1 MSLKLVVLGASA
13 AAAVAA
19 FAPAAWADPVATFA
33 EAPTVSD
40 IAAAYPARA
49 KAANVGGTVQLT
61 CQVGRD
67 LRPRDCAALTE
78 KPSSYG
84 FGAAARKLAE
94 RMKVDDSSLIGL
106 NVFVPVTFD
115 PAVLTGA
122 AMVAKPAWAAM
133 PTAAD
138 FQSTF
143 PKSQNGVNDVRVV
156 LGCTVEAGGALG
168 GCAVAQETPPG
179 QGYGEGA
186 LALASKFRVAPW
198 GLDGAPT
205 VGAKIRLPIHY
216 ELTPVKQP

>member
-1 MSLKLVVLGASA
+1 MSLKLVVLGACA
-13 AAAVAA
+13 IAA
-19 FAPAAWADPVATFA
+19 FGPAAWADPVATFA

-49 KAANVGGTVQLT
+49 KAAKVGGTVQLT

-67 LRPRDCAALTE
+67 LHPRDCAALTE
-78 KPSSYG
+78 KPSTYG
-84 FGAAARKLAE
+84 FGPAARKLAE

-122 AMVAKPAWAAM
+122 AMVSKPAWAAM

-143 PKSQNGVNDVRVV
+143 PKTENGVNDVRVV
-156 LGCTVEAGGALG
+156 LGCTVEAGGVLSA
-168 GCAVAQETPPG
+168 CAVAQETPPG

-216 ELTPVKQP
+216 ELTPVKAPKG